1 VTLATPLD
9 LDAHP
14 PTHEA
19 QEQGWRSAVRH
30 RLVAMELH
38 ATDPLA
44 PPASFRERDLGDLL
58 ITDWGTPPLD
68 AVRGKRMA
76 ADDEDTLLLLTARDG
91 EMDIDLP
98 DRTAVLR
105 PGSVMLL
112 RSRLSARIV
121 VPGWLSKRS
130 VRVPMCAM
138 TPFDV
143 GSRVPDF
150 LSVDTTH
157 SPLTWLLL
165 DFLSGVDRQHDRL
178 DASGVEATRTALL
191 TLIAGIVRTSQT
203 SAGRAGDLL
212 PVLRQQM
219 ETWIVG
225 HLAEGVIR
233 VRDLA
238 GAFNV
243 APRTVHRAFA
253 ATGDTVGSVVRAR
266 RLAAAR
272 DDLVRTTLSVAAIA
286 YRWGFC
292 DASHLGREFRR
303 EMSMSPGDYRDAY
316 GIA

>member
-1 VTLATPLD
+1 V
-9 LDAHP
+9 
-14 PTHEA
+14 
-19 QEQGWRSAVRH
+19 
-30 RLVAMELH
+30 H
-38 ATDPLA
+38 ATDPVA

-91 EMDIDLP
+91 EMDLDLP

-150 LSVDTTH
+150 LSLDAAH
-157 SPLTWLLL
+157 NPLSWLLL

-178 DASGVEATRTALL
+178 DASAIETTRTALL
-191 TLIAGIVRTSQT
+191 TLIAGLVRTSQS

-219 ETWIVG
+219 ETWIAG
-225 HLAEGVIR
+225 HLAEGVVR

-253 ATGDTVGSVVRAR
+253 ATGDTLGSVVRAH

-272 DDLVRTTLSVAAIA
+272 DDLVRSTLSVAAIA
-286 YRWGFC
+286 HRWGFC

-316 GIA
+316 GVA

>member
-1 VTLATPLD
+1 VAAATSFD
-9 LDAHP
+9 LDAR
-14 PTHEA
+14 PTTSDE
-19 QEQGWRSAVRH
+19 QEQGWRSAVAH

-68 AVRGKRMA
+68 AVRSTRMA

-91 EMDIDLP
+91 EMDIELP

-112 RSRLSARIV
+112 RSRLSARIGV
-121 VPGWLSKRS
+121 REWLSKRS

-150 LSVDTTH
+150 LSVDPTQ
-157 SPLTWLLL
+157 SPLSWLLL
-165 DFLSGVDRQHDRL
+165 DFLSGIERQHDRL
-178 DASGVEATRTALL
+178 DASGVEAARTALL
-191 TLIAGIVRTSQT
+191 TLIAGIVRTSQA

-219 ETWIVG
+219 ETWIVD
-225 HLAEGVIR
+225 HLADGVIR
-233 VRDLA
+233 VHDLA
-238 GAFNV
+238 SAFNV

-253 ATGDTVGSVVRAR
+253 ATGDTVGSVVRAH

-272 DDLVRTTLSVAAIA
+272 DDLIRTTLSVAGIA

>member
-9 LDAHP
+9 LDARP
-14 PTHEA
+14 PTHEE

-30 RLVAMELH
+30 RLVAMELR

-91 EMDIDLP
+91 EMELDLA

-130 VRVPMCAM
+130 VRVPMSAL
-138 TPFDV
+138 TPFDM
-143 GSRVPDF
+143 GSGVPDF
-150 LSVDTTH
+150 LSVDTAH
-157 SPLTWLLL
+157 SPLSWLLL
-165 DFLSGVDRQHDRL
+165 DFLTGVDRQHDRL
-178 DASGVEATRTALL
+178 DAGGVEASRTALL

-219 ETWIVG
+219 ETWIAG
-225 HLAEGVIR
+225 HLAEGVVR

-238 GAFNV
+238 SAFNV

-253 ATGDTVGSVVRAR
+253 ATGDTLGSVVRAH

>member
-1 VTLATPLD
+1 MTPATQLN
-9 LDAHP
+9 LDAQP
-14 PTHEA
+14 PTRDE
-19 QEQGWRSAVRH
+19 QEQGWRSAVRD
-30 RLVAMELH
+30 RLVAMDLRS
-38 ATDPLA
+38 TDPSA
-44 PPASFRERDLGDLL
+44 PPASFRGRDLGDVL

-68 AVRGKRMA
+68 ALRGKAMA
-76 ADDEDTLLLLTARDG
+76 ANDEETLLLLTARDG
-91 EMDIDLP
+91 EMDIELP

-112 RSRLSARIV
+112 RSRLTARVV

-150 LSVDTTH
+150 LAADASG
-157 SPLTWLLL
+157 SPLAWLLL

-178 DASGVEATRTALL
+178 DAGGVEASRTALL
-191 TLIAGIVRTSQT
+191 TLIAGVVRASQT
-203 SAGRAGDLL
+203 SASRAGDLL

-219 ETWIVG
+219 ESWIAA

-233 VRDLA
+233 VCDLA

-253 ATGDTVGSVVRAR
+253 ATGDTVGSVVRAH
-266 RLAAAR
+266 RLSAAR

-316 GIA
+316 GVV